1 MQNKTAHHLTIHHL
15 SSTDVCTVHDRRAV
29 VFAKAKLLVSYSIG
43 QFFGTTIFL
52 LSLSSAMT
60 VGIIKLHFSGEH
72 GARVPGWM
80 RTLVLDCIAKCLR
93 ISSSS
98 SQEDAGDGWQ
108 QKKV

>member
-1 MQNKTAHHLTIHHL
+1 MRCQA
-15 SSTDVCTVHDRRAV
+15 
-29 VFAKAKLLVSYSIG
+29 G

-72 GARVPGWM
+72 GARVPGWL

-93 ISSSS
+93 LDVSKQNPIG
-98 SQEDAGDGWQ
+98 DAYQ
-108 QKKV
+108 QKKVNEILSVSISISQLAGKFLF